1 MLTAKRTSIRRRL
14 AIRRA
19 ANGPP
24 WRRRKSG
31 HAHIVAPLFAGVAVT
46 AATTAAVR
54 AGVAVAVAERAR
66 RAARAQRE
74 GERRFALRPDETP
87 DQGLRRMALA
97 QLDLAVEMLAMEN
110 GAVSPSEAI
119 HEVRKALKRLR
130 ALLSLVS
137 DQLGEEAVTRD
148 RAVLRRV
155 ARRLAGSRD
164 AEVMVGTL
172 DDLVRRH
179 PELAQRP
186 AVGRLRQQVAAE
198 RDRAGQ
204 PAAES
209 GPARTLSLS
218 DLHLLRAR
226 VGQWHLQPAPG
237 IAPLEPAVRRVYRR
251 GARRYARAQAGGGDR
266 AAAMHR
272 WRKRVKELRYVAEA
286 LNRYQPPPRWQ
297 AAVSD
302 VLPGVKRRRTKQP
315 RSATFMR
322 RLARRADTLSEL
334 LGEEHDLVV
343 LEARVRAELRG
354 GRDGDK
360 TLLKLIAKRRK
371 RLRREALRR
380 GKRLYRRSPRK
391 LLRRMRTAYASQAAA
406 AHAPPGAAFPGRTA

>member
-1 MLTAKRTSIRRRL
+1 VLVHGSFSFGTLAFSEQRPLAAEFELHVVDRRGFGRSPDGSGPVDFE
-14 AIRRA
+14 AEAPEIA
-19 ANGPP
+19 ALLDPPAHLLGHSYGAFVTLQHAVDFPEERGPLVV
-24 WRRRKSG
+24 SG
-31 HAHIVAPLFAGVAVT
+31 GLPSSRYLERVT
-46 AATTAAVR
+46 AN
-54 AGVAVAVAERAR
+54 
-66 RAARAQRE
+66 
-74 GERRFALRPDETP
+74 LETFEP
-87 DQGLRRMALA
+87 
-97 QLDLAVEMLAMEN
+97 
-110 GAVSPSEAI
+110 
-119 HEVRKALKRLR
+119 
-130 ALLSLVS
+130 
-137 DQLGEEAVTRD
+137 
-148 RAVLRRV
+148 
-155 ARRLAGSRD
+155 GS
-164 AEVMVGTL
+164 
-172 DDLVRRH
+172 
-179 PELAQRP
+179 
-186 AVGRLRQQVAAE
+186 LRQQVAAE

-286 LNRYQPPPRWQ
+286 LNRYRPPPRWQ

-302 VLPGVKRRRTKQP
+302 VLPGVKRKRAKQP

-322 RLARRADTLSEL
+322 RLSRRADTLSEL

-380 GKRLYRRSPRK
+380 GKRLYRRSPKK

-406 AHAPPGAAFPGRTA
+406 AHAPPGAAFPGPTA